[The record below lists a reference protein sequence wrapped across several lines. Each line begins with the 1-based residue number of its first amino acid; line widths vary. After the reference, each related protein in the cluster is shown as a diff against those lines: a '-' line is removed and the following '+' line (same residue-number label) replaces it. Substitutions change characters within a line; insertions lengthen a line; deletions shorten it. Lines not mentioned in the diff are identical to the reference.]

1 MIYLDNAATTF
12 PKPSDVTEA
21 MVSFMTHVGA
31 NPGRS
36 AHTLSIE
43 SATVMFQCRKALSKL
58 IGQKDFLRT
67 FFTMNATMAINTCLY
82 GLLKEGDVVLTT
94 SLEHNALM
102 RPLRMLEKTRGIQL
116 RFIPSDLTCKLD
128 VKTAKELSYGVK
140 LIACV
145 HGNNVTGALM
155 PLDFFA
161 TLAREAG
168 AYLLVDASQSAGLVE
183 IDMEKEGIDMLCASA
198 HKGLYGPMGLGF
210 FSLSS
215 RMDELESFM
224 QGGTGSR
231 SEEEIQPEL
240 LPDKYE
246 SGTPNMPAI
255 AGFLAALKWRESIGY
270 ETMYAHEIRHRT
282 QLKEALKAL
291 DSVVVCNVH
300 EAYATTG
307 VLSWYPKNES
317 LSRIA
322 QTLNNQYG
330 ILTRVGLH
338 CSPATHKSIG
348 TLPHGGTIRFSPS
361 FFTTDEE
368 IESVILAMKE
378 IAQ

>member
-12 PKPSDVTEA
+12 PKPSCVVDA
-21 MVSFMTHVGA
+21 MAHFMTHVGA

-36 AHTLSIE
+36 AHTLSVE
-43 SATVMFQCRKALSKL
+43 SANLMFKCRKALSSL

-67 FFTMNATMAINTCLY
+67 FFTQNATMAINTCLY
-82 GLLKEGDVVLTT
+82 GLLREGDIVLTT

-102 RPLRMLEKTRGIQL
+102 RPLKMLEEKRGIKL
-116 RFIPSDLTCKLD
+116 RFIPCDTKCKMD
-128 VKTAKELSYGVK
+128 ISNIKELARGAR

-161 TLAREAG
+161 SLAKEVG
-168 AYLLVDASQSAGLVE
+168 AYLLVDASQSAGL
-183 IDMEKEGIDMLCASA
+183 IDINMQQNDIDMLCASA

-215 RMDELESFM
+215 RMEQIESFM

-231 SEEEIQPEL
+231 SEEEIQPNL

-255 AGFLAALKWRESIGY
+255 AGLYAALKWREGIGSKKIY
-270 ETMYAHEIRHRT
+270 VHEI
-282 QLKEALKAL
+282 ALKKQL
-291 DSVVVCNVH
+291 EEGLKRLNSISICKVDK
-300 EAYATTG
+300 EYATTG
-307 VLSWYPKNES
+307 VLSCYFKHETIS
-317 LSRIA
+317 KIA
-322 QTLNNQYG
+322 QRLDKEYG

-348 TLPHGGTIRFSPS
+348 TMRYGGTIRFAPS
-361 FFTTDEE
+361 FFTTIHE
-368 IESVILAMKE
+368 IDSTIDAMKE
-378 IAQ
+378 IVK

>member
-12 PKPSDVTEA
+12 PKPPDVTEA

-102 RPLRMLEKTRGIQL
+102 RPLRMLEKNRGITL
-116 RFIPSDLTCKLD
+116 RFIPSDFTCKLD
-128 VKTAKELSYGVK
+128 KKVAKELSYGVK

-168 AYLLVDASQSAGLVE
+168 AYLLVDASQSAGLID
-183 IDMEKEGIDMLCASA
+183 IDMQRDGIDMLCASA
-198 HKGLYGPMGLGF
+198 HKGLYAPMGLGF

-215 RMDELESFM
+215 RMDVLESFM

-255 AGFLAALKWRESIGY
+255 AGLLAALKWRESIGY

-291 DSVVVCNVH
+291 DSVVVCDVH

-317 LSRIA
+317 LSRVA

-348 TLPHGGTIRFSPS
+348 TLSYGGTIRFSPS

-368 IESVILAMKE
+368 IESVILAMRE

>member
-12 PKPSDVTEA
+12 PKPPCVTEA

-102 RPLRMLEKTRGIQL
+102 RPLRMLEKTRGITL
-116 RFIPSDLTCKLD
+116 RFIPSDFTCKLD
-128 VKTAKELSYGVK
+128 TKAAKALAHGVK

-168 AYLLVDASQSAGLVE
+168 AYLLVDASQSAGLID
-183 IDMEKEGIDMLCASA
+183 IDMQRDGIDMLCASA
-198 HKGLYGPMGLGF
+198 HKGLYAPMGLGF

-215 RMDELESFM
+215 RMDVLESFM

-255 AGFLAALKWRESIGY
+255 AGLLAALKWRESIGY

-291 DSVVVCNVH
+291 DSVVVCDVH

-307 VLSWYPKNES
+307 VLS
-317 LSRIA
+317 
-322 QTLNNQYG
+322 
-330 ILTRVGLH
+330 
-338 CSPATHKSIG
+338 
-348 TLPHGGTIRFSPS
+348 
-361 FFTTDEE
+361 
-368 IESVILAMKE
+368 
-378 IAQ
+378 

>member
-12 PKPSDVTEA
+12 PKPPDVTEA

-43 SATVMFQCRKALSKL
+43 SANIMFQCRKALSKL

-102 RPLRMLEKTRGIQL
+102 RPLRMLEKTRGIAL
-116 RFIPSDLTCKLD
+116 RFIPSDITCKLD
-128 VKTAKELSYGVK
+128 TKAAKALAHGVK

-161 TLAREAG
+161 TLAKESG

-183 IDMEKEGIDMLCASA
+183 IDMEKEGIDILCASA

-215 RMDELESFM
+215 RMDVLESFM

-231 SEEEIQPEL
+231 SEEEIQPAL

-255 AGFLAALKWRESIGY
+255 AGLLAALKWRESIGY
-270 ETMYAHEIRHRT
+270 EAMYAHEIRHRT
-282 QLKEALKAL
+282 QLKEALKTL
-291 DSVVVCNVH
+291 DSIVVCDVH

-317 LSRIA
+317 LSRVA

-368 IESVILAMKE
+368 IERVIGAMQE